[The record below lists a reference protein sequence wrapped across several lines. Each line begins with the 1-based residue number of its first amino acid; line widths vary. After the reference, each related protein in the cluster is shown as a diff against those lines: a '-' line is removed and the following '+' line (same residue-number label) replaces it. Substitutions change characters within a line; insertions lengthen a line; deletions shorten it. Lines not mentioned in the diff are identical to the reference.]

1 MMKDFYHPDRSN
13 WKTISNT
20 SADTLA
26 DYPEGTVEVTMQ
38 PTPLHTYD
46 GSKWLEPTQIEIDEE
61 KGYQVRLTRDL
72 RLHNEVD
79 LMVSN
84 ALRWA
89 ELTEDK
95 QEEWKQ
101 YRTDLLNL
109 SDQAGFPHNVIWP
122 TKPE

>member
-1 MMKDFYHPDRSN
+1 MKGFYHVDLGYWETITDPSEEILEGYPD
-13 WKTISNT
+13 
-20 SADTLA
+20 
-26 DYPEGTVEVTMQ
+26 GTVEITMR

-46 GSKWLEPTQIEIDEE
+46 GSKWLAPTQIEIDEE
-61 KGYQVRLTRDL
+61 EGYQVRLIRNL
-72 RLHNEVD
+72 RLNNEVD
-79 LMVSN
+79 PIVSN

-95 QEEWKQ
+95 QSEWRQ

-109 SDQAGFPHNVIWP
+109 SDQSGFPHNVIWP

>member
-1 MMKDFYHPDRSN
+1 MKGFYHPDRGY
-13 WKTISNT
+13 WETISDP

-79 LMVSN
+79 SMVSN